1 MNGNPD
7 TAADITQDVFLKL
20 LENIQSVRK
29 IGKFQNYLLTIAVNT
44 CNNYTKK
51 AKPLYMDLETLEDIE
66 DTDNAF
72 EKIEL
77 NELKA
82 QIQYAINTLP
92 DYQKEVI
99 ILRFYYDLKIREIA
113 TITKASVSTVKSRL
127 QQGIKNWNDIWLILE
142 EAIMYDPKTNGV
154 LEWLQSCETPAPSE
168 PKIKAVI
175 VAGKSYMNSSEFN
188 KNSMR
193 DIILNQ
199 LQFLPLSFW
208 IVQII
213 LTICAVL
220 LACILGQWRVPFYY
234 PLTILAVMVPFLAL
248 LGAIEISKSNI
259 YGMWEI
265 EQSSRTTLVKIVAG
279 RMLIIGV
286 INLFLITVILISM
299 AYIYQKSMIE
309 MVLYGLIP
317 FNISCTCYLFICAKS
332 RTNDSLYHLIAC
344 MIFLSGTFSLVLHQR
359 FIFEASMFWGWI
371 GFYVLS
377 IILLGKTLQLYLKK
391 EKMIGELIWNLQ

>member
-1 MNGNPD
+1 M
-7 TAADITQDVFLKL
+7 TQK
-20 LENIQSVRK
+20 Q
-29 IGKFQNYLLTIAVNT
+29 
-44 CNNYTKK
+44 
-51 AKPLYMDLETLEDIE
+51 
-66 DTDNAF
+66 
-72 EKIEL
+72 
-77 NELKA
+77 
-82 QIQYAINTLP
+82 
-92 DYQKEVI
+92 
-99 ILRFYYDLKIREIA
+99 
-113 TITKASVSTVKSRL
+113 
-127 QQGIKNWNDIWLILE
+127 
-142 EAIMYDPKTNGV
+142 NGV

-265 EQSSRTTLVKIVAG
+265 EQSSSCLLYTSYGKQQYNGNIL
-279 RMLIIGV
+279 
-286 INLFLITVILISM
+286 LFLAVRLWIS
-299 AYIYQKSMIE
+299 
-309 MVLYGLIP
+309 
-317 FNISCTCYLFICAKS
+317 
-332 RTNDSLYHLIAC
+332 
-344 MIFLSGTFSLVLHQR
+344 R
-359 FIFEASMFWGWI
+359 FDCIDYSF
-371 GFYVLS
+371 
-377 IILLGKTLQLYLKK
+377 
-391 EKMIGELIWNLQ
+391 

>member
-1 MNGNPD
+1 M
-7 TAADITQDVFLKL
+7 TQK
-20 LENIQSVRK
+20 Q
-29 IGKFQNYLLTIAVNT
+29 
-44 CNNYTKK
+44 
-51 AKPLYMDLETLEDIE
+51 
-66 DTDNAF
+66 
-72 EKIEL
+72 
-77 NELKA
+77 
-82 QIQYAINTLP
+82 
-92 DYQKEVI
+92 
-99 ILRFYYDLKIREIA
+99 
-113 TITKASVSTVKSRL
+113 
-127 QQGIKNWNDIWLILE
+127 
-142 EAIMYDPKTNGV
+142 NGV

-344 MIFLSGTFSLVLHQR
+344 
-359 FIFEASMFWGWI
+359 
-371 GFYVLS
+371 
-377 IILLGKTLQLYLKK
+377 II
-391 EKMIGELIWNLQ
+391 

>member
-1 MNGNPD
+1 M
-7 TAADITQDVFLKL
+7 TQK
-20 LENIQSVRK
+20 Q
-29 IGKFQNYLLTIAVNT
+29 
-44 CNNYTKK
+44 
-51 AKPLYMDLETLEDIE
+51 
-66 DTDNAF
+66 
-72 EKIEL
+72 
-77 NELKA
+77 
-82 QIQYAINTLP
+82 
-92 DYQKEVI
+92 
-99 ILRFYYDLKIREIA
+99 
-113 TITKASVSTVKSRL
+113 
-127 QQGIKNWNDIWLILE
+127 
-142 EAIMYDPKTNGV
+142 NGV
-154 LEWLQSCETPAPSE
+154 LEWLQSCETPASSE

-299 AYIYQKSMIE
+299 AYIYQKSMTE

>member
-1 MNGNPD
+1 M
-7 TAADITQDVFLKL
+7 TQK
-20 LENIQSVRK
+20 Q
-29 IGKFQNYLLTIAVNT
+29 
-44 CNNYTKK
+44 
-51 AKPLYMDLETLEDIE
+51 
-66 DTDNAF
+66 
-72 EKIEL
+72 
-77 NELKA
+77 
-82 QIQYAINTLP
+82 
-92 DYQKEVI
+92 
-99 ILRFYYDLKIREIA
+99 
-113 TITKASVSTVKSRL
+113 
-127 QQGIKNWNDIWLILE
+127 
-142 EAIMYDPKTNGV
+142 NGV

-332 RTNDSLYHLIAC
+332 RTNDSLHHLIAC

>member
-1 MNGNPD
+1 M
-7 TAADITQDVFLKL
+7 TQK
-20 LENIQSVRK
+20 Q
-29 IGKFQNYLLTIAVNT
+29 
-44 CNNYTKK
+44 
-51 AKPLYMDLETLEDIE
+51 
-66 DTDNAF
+66 
-72 EKIEL
+72 
-77 NELKA
+77 
-82 QIQYAINTLP
+82 
-92 DYQKEVI
+92 
-99 ILRFYYDLKIREIA
+99 
-113 TITKASVSTVKSRL
+113 
-127 QQGIKNWNDIWLILE
+127 
-142 EAIMYDPKTNGV
+142 NGV

-391 EKMIGELIWNLQ
+391 KNDWRIDMELTIMIFQKNMEEKSCKSFQRKINKWCLWSTRGKWCGQDNFDANDLRCPN

>member
-1 MNGNPD
+1 
-7 TAADITQDVFLKL
+7 
-20 LENIQSVRK
+20 
-29 IGKFQNYLLTIAVNT
+29 
-44 CNNYTKK
+44 
-51 AKPLYMDLETLEDIE
+51 
-66 DTDNAF
+66 
-72 EKIEL
+72 
-77 NELKA
+77 
-82 QIQYAINTLP
+82 
-92 DYQKEVI
+92 
-99 ILRFYYDLKIREIA
+99 
-113 TITKASVSTVKSRL
+113 
-127 QQGIKNWNDIWLILE
+127 
-142 EAIMYDPKTNGV
+142 
-154 LEWLQSCETPAPSE
+154 
-168 PKIKAVI
+168 
-175 VAGKSYMNSSEFN
+175 MNSSEFN

-332 RTNDSLYHLIAC
+332 MTNDSLYHLIAC

-359 FIFEASMFWGWI
+359 FIFESSMFWGWI

>member
-1 MNGNPD
+1 M
-7 TAADITQDVFLKL
+7 TQK
-20 LENIQSVRK
+20 Q
-29 IGKFQNYLLTIAVNT
+29 
-44 CNNYTKK
+44 
-51 AKPLYMDLETLEDIE
+51 
-66 DTDNAF
+66 
-72 EKIEL
+72 
-77 NELKA
+77 
-82 QIQYAINTLP
+82 
-92 DYQKEVI
+92 
-99 ILRFYYDLKIREIA
+99 
-113 TITKASVSTVKSRL
+113 
-127 QQGIKNWNDIWLILE
+127 
-142 EAIMYDPKTNGV
+142 NGV

-265 EQSSRTTLVKIVAG
+265 EQSSRTTLGKNCSRSYADYWSNQPFPNNSHFNFNGIY
-279 RMLIIGV
+279 LPE
-286 INLFLITVILISM
+286 IN
-299 AYIYQKSMIE
+299 
-309 MVLYGLIP
+309 
-317 FNISCTCYLFICAKS
+317 
-332 RTNDSLYHLIAC
+332 D
-344 MIFLSGTFSLVLHQR
+344 
-359 FIFEASMFWGWI
+359 
-371 GFYVLS
+371 
-377 IILLGKTLQLYLKK
+377 
-391 EKMIGELIWNLQ
+391 

>member
-1 MNGNPD
+1 M
-7 TAADITQDVFLKL
+7 TQK
-20 LENIQSVRK
+20 Q
-29 IGKFQNYLLTIAVNT
+29 
-44 CNNYTKK
+44 
-51 AKPLYMDLETLEDIE
+51 
-66 DTDNAF
+66 
-72 EKIEL
+72 
-77 NELKA
+77 
-82 QIQYAINTLP
+82 
-92 DYQKEVI
+92 
-99 ILRFYYDLKIREIA
+99 
-113 TITKASVSTVKSRL
+113 
-127 QQGIKNWNDIWLILE
+127 
-142 EAIMYDPKTNGV
+142 NGV

-299 AYIYQKSMIE
+299 AYI
-309 MVLYGLIP
+309 
-317 FNISCTCYLFICAKS
+317 SCTCYLFICAKS